1 MNKNLKDG
9 NHIYR
14 VDKFKVPAAAKE
26 EFLDRARASHD
37 FLRTIP
43 GFVEDFL
50 LQQTLASGEL
60 NVVTI
65 VIWENRQVFD
75 SVKSTVQQRYTKMNY
90 NPAETLARLG
100 IEADMADYTES
111 RL

>member
-1 MNKNLKDG
+1 MNNNLKDG

-14 VDKFKVPAAAKE
+14 VDRFKVPAAAKK

-43 GFVEDFL
+43 GFMEDFL
-50 LQQTLASGEL
+50 LQQTLPSGEL
-60 NVVTI
+60 KVVTI
-65 VIWENRQVFD
+65 VIWENRQIFD
-75 SVKSTVQQRYTKMNY
+75 SAKSIVQQRYAKMGY
-90 NPAETLARLG
+90 KPAETLARLG